1 MKYLIVDDHA
11 LVAGALT
18 LLLEDRDPEADVHTA
33 ATADAALE
41 LVDREGDADLLIL
54 DLSLPGVT
62 GTELMEEIVR
72 RQPMLKILVVS
83 GLADQESIMRVLQL
97 GAAGFVP
104 KSLDTELLSSAIDFV
119 LKGGV
124 YIPSKLLTESQKDV
138 FSTRTAARL
147 KAPESAPPHLTDRQL
162 DVLAQLAKG
171 APIKRICRE
180 LDLSE
185 GTVKT
190 HVAAIYRSF
199 GASNRTEALIA
210 ARRAGFDI
218 DL

>member
-72 RQPMLKILVVS
+72 RQPMLQILVVS

-124 YIPSKLLTESQKDV
+124 YIPSKLLTESQKDG
-138 FSTRTAARL
+138 FFTRTAARL

>member
-11 LVAGALT
+11 MVAGALT

-124 YIPSKLLTESQKDV
+124 YIPSKLLTESQKDG
-138 FSTRTAARL
+138 FFTRTAARL

>member
-124 YIPSKLLTESQKDV
+124 YIPSKLLTESQKDG
-138 FSTRTAARL
+138 FFTRTAARL

-171 APIKRICRE
+171 APIKHICRE

>member
-62 GTELMEEIVR
+62 GTEVMEEIVR
-72 RQPMLKILVVS
+72 RQPMLNILVVS

-124 YIPSKLLTESQKDV
+124 YIPSKLLTESQKDG
-138 FSTRTAARL
+138 FFTRTAARL
-147 KAPESAPPHLTDRQL
+147 KTPEAAPPHLTDRQL

>member
-1 MKYLIVDDHA
+1 MKYLIVDDRA

-124 YIPSKLLTESQKDV
+124 YIPSKLLTESQKDG
-138 FSTRTAARL
+138 FFTRTAARL